1 MVHIYSEILFSH
13 KKDEIVPFVVTWTD
27 LEILILSEIS
37 QRMKSNM
44 TLLTC
49 EILKKKGTYLQN
61 RNRPTETENKLTV
74 IKGERCE
81 ARDKLGGWDLPISY
95 YI

>member
-1 MVHIYSEILFSH
+1 MVHIYSEIILTH

-49 EILKKKGTYLQN
+49 EILKKK
-61 RNRPTETENKLTV
+61 RNLFAKQ
-74 IKGERCE
+74 K
-81 ARDKLGGWDLPISY
+81 
-95 YI
+95 